1 MLAVVLLLLMQ
12 GSAPSQHRVVDGG
25 GRAVGALGPVS
36 ALLPLAAEDLPEG
49 GAHLLVAVGV
59 DDGVHGRVELGQQQE
74 ELLVG
79 QHIAAGAEDIQQ
91 QDD

>member
-1 MLAVVLLLLMQ
+1 M
-12 GSAPSQHRVVDGG
+12 VDRG
-25 GRAVGALGPVS
+25 GRAVGALAAVG

-49 GAHLLVAVGV
+49 GAHLLVTVRV

-79 QHIAAGAEDIQQ
+79 QHVAAGAEDVQQ
-91 QDD
+91 QDDQPRRPAHDEGACKRRG